1 MWGGL
6 LHGRN
11 DVEVG
16 LARVARVNSA
26 LHANLGCTARPRFD
40 TASAYFFGADIVGFA
55 AQILARAA
63 FRKGAELAFEV
74 TNIGVINIAVNYKA
88 DSVSANRMAQG
99 VGSSDYRVIVIAA
112 AAKQRGD
119 FGFCNKGFI

>member
-1 MWGGL
+1 M

-11 DVEVG
+11 DVYIG
-16 LARVARVNSA
+16 LARVARVDTA

-55 AQILARAA
+55 AQIFARAA
-63 FRKGAELAFEV
+63 FRKGAELAFKV
-74 TNIGVINIAVNYKA
+74 TNIRVINIAVNYIA
-88 DSVSANRMAQG
+88 DSVSANRMAQC
-99 VGSSDYRVIVIAA
+99 VSSGDYRVVVIAA
-112 AAKQRGD
+112 AAKQGGD